1 MPKWMGPFV
10 VQRMVGPV
18 AVKHRLPETMRCHN
32 VLLVKLYRVPE
43 GEEPDISTPLIDV
56 DGEGKPIYKVER
68 IVNHRPIE
76 IRKTKKDRP
85 WIRVQG
91 KMVRFTDNRK

>member
-1 MPKWMGPFV
+1 M
-10 VQRMVGPV
+10 
-18 AVKHRLPETMRCHN
+18 
-32 VLLVKLYRVPE
+32 KLNRVPE
-43 GEEPDISTPLIDV
+43 GKEPDISTPLIDV
-56 DGEGKPIYKVER
+56 DSEGEPLEK

-91 KMVRFTDNRK
+91 KMIRFTDNQK